1 MALPINDPTDAFIPC
16 LYLVESATLADL
28 AAIAQD
34 AGIPL
39 VPKERYYYRYKD
51 ALRIIDFVQ
60 TKGVYDGWVVLVRP
74 EDHPRAT
81 ELLREYPE
89 LFLPFA
95 EVEKNF
101 LSHLPIAQLKQVV
114 GSQYMQGI
122 ALHLAM
128 QLLAE
133 CQVPMTESVILATQE
148 AVRVRNVEQQPRLQ
162 WTTWGIWGVVILLAV
177 LYLYWIQGCW

>member
-1 MALPINDPTDAFIPC
+1 MALSINDPTDEFIPY
-16 LYLVESATLADL
+16 LYLAESATLADL
-28 AAIAQD
+28 AAIAQN

-39 VPKERYYYRYKD
+39 VPKERYYYRYND

-60 TKGVYDGWVVLVRP
+60 TKGVYDGWAVLVRA
-74 EDHPRAT
+74 EDRPRAT
-81 ELLREYPE
+81 ELLREHPE

-101 LSHLPIAQLKQVV
+101 LSHLPMAQLKQVV
-114 GSQYMQGI
+114 GSQHMQGI

-133 CQVPMTESVILATQE
+133 RQEPITEAAVLAAQE
-148 AVRVRNVEQQPRLQ
+148 AVRIRNAEQQPQLQ
-162 WTTWGIWGVVILLAV
+162 WTTWGIWVGVILLAV
-177 LYLYWIQGCW
+177 LYLYLIRGCW